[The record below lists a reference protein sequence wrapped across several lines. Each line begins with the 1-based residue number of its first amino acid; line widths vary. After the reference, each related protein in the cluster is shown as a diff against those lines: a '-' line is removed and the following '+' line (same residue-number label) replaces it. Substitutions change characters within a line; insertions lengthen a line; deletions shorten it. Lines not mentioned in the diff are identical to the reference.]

1 MKKLFKLFFL
11 GGFPQGE
18 GVPIIDLNLSV
29 LQHFIYKLLL
39 LDKRRWIQTQMRLKT
54 EEFETFAV

>member
-18 GVPIIDLNLSV
+18 GVPIIDLNLTV

-39 LDKRRWIQTQMRLKT
+39 LDKRECPL
-54 EEFETFAV
+54 VHPHL